1 MHDEARDAVTHGA
14 PAGWRALVVCI
25 GNSLVADDA
34 AGGEVH
40 RALASAE
47 LPPGVTLRW
56 LATGGMN
63 LVDELAG
70 EDLLIVVDAV
80 QLGAAPGT
88 VHVKRWTDLPAP
100 DGAVSAHGIGVREA
114 VEVTRLLFPERAPRD
129 ALLVGIEGRQFDRLG
144 EPMSPQVADAIPR
157 AVAQVLA
164 LLADESS

>member
-1 MHDEARDAVTHGA
+1 MHDEPRDALTPA
-14 PAGWRALVVCI
+14 SPAGWRALVVCI

-34 AGGEVH
+34 VGGEVH
-40 RALASAE
+40 RALAAIA

-80 QLGAAPGT
+80 QFGTTPGT
-88 VHVKRWTDLPAP
+88 VHVRRWTELPAP

-114 VEVTRLLFPERAPRD
+114 VDVIRLLFPERAPRD

-144 EPMSPQVADAIPR
+144 EPLSPQVADAIPR

-164 LLADESS
+164 LLADESL